1 MYQISLQAKIMQTSD
16 PVMECDVTK
25 SQNVFLLV
33 QTMIFLTCKIFYVHR
48 NLYKTMKES
57 DGA

>member
-1 MYQISLQAKIMQTSD
+1 MQMSD

-25 SQNVFLLV
+25 SQNEFLLV
-33 QTMIFLTCKIFYVHR
+33 RTIIFLTFKIFYVHR
-48 NLYKTMKES
+48 NLYKTMKER

>member
-1 MYQISLQAKIMQTSD
+1 MQMSD